1 LRDKIPDDTLV
12 LPSHQEPFYG
22 LDLRMQQLIDDHH
35 AQLNRLRLSMSA
47 PTTADQ
53 ARRVLFDREL
63 SVADVFFATGETLAH
78 INYLLHR
85 GELGTSEMPDQV
97 IKYHYLK

>member
-1 LRDKIPDDTLV
+1 
-12 LPSHQEPFYG
+12 
-22 LDLRMQQLIDDHH
+22 
-35 AQLNRLRLSMSA
+35 LNRLRLSMSA

-63 SVADVFFATGETLAH
+63 SVTDVFFATGETLAH

-85 GELGTSEMPDQV
+85 GELATSEMPDQV